1 MFLKRLRLQNFCNF
15 ENHTFEFTKTD
26 GSPYPLICFYGPNG
40 AGKSTVLEAIS
51 LLTSDQT
58 GRPTSYVRNSLCKYV
73 RNKNYD
79 PSYQRLVGHTYDN
92 HLISGNEEKD
102 LPEMQ
107 IEGTYEYEGK
117 DYVIL
122 MNQDGWVR
130 NEFLSGSADRHESE
144 GPWHQHELK
153 LRRRISHSIKT
164 DSDLSLNSFQIHFA
178 YQKEFEEIVST
189 VMRYPVQCVRRPELS
204 STKEDFCTDVI
215 LIKNEHHIHFKRMS
229 AGERK
234 ILKSFSEV
242 LNLMHTLANP
252 SPGDPA
258 MVGWPKLLLMDNLV
272 MHVYYDRHVTMVDCL
287 KRVFNEQQIFATTHS
302 GTLIN
307 RQLEKKNDTE
317 SELWFNLEKINLQG
331 CSHQNPHQ

>member
-1 MFLKRLRLQNFCNF
+1 MLFLKRLRLQNFCNF
-15 ENHTFEFTKTD
+15 ENHTFEFTKAD
-26 GSPYPLICFYGPNG
+26 GSAYPFICFYGPNG
-40 AGKSTVLEAIS
+40 VGKSTLLEAIS

-58 GRPTSYVRNSLCKYV
+58 GRPSTYVRNSLCKYV
-73 RNKNYD
+73 RNQDYD
-79 PSYQRLVGHTYDN
+79 PSYQKLMGHTYDN
-92 HLISGNEEKD
+92 QLISGSEKEE

-107 IEGTYEYEGK
+107 IEGTYEHEGK

-122 MNQDGWVR
+122 MNQDGWIR

-144 GPWHQHELK
+144 GPWPQHELK

-189 VMRYPVQCVRRPELS
+189 VMRYPVQCTRRPELS
-204 STKEDFCTDVI
+204 DTKEDFCTDVV
-215 LIKNEHHIHFKRMS
+215 LVKNKHRIHFKRMS

-242 LNLMHTLANP
+242 LNLMHTLAYP
-252 SPGDPA
+252 RPGDPA
-258 MVGWPKLLLMDNLV
+258 MLGWPKLLLMDNLV

-307 RQLEKKNDTE
+307 RQLEKKNDTD
-317 SELWFNLEKINLQG
+317 SELWFDLEEINL
-331 CSHQNPHQ
+331 